1 MQLQHTSII
10 LIPIWIQEFIVCF
23 AEQIHSL
30 SDDEDRNG
38 LMIELIFV
46 SFYFQYVHL
55 VFTLRNNVPVVL
67 RAKQVKDMTILFC
80 SSYSMKIIEN
90 LSIPATYVAIIAF

>member
-1 MQLQHTSII
+1 MN
-10 LIPIWIQEFIVCF
+10 
-23 AEQIHSL
+23 SL
-30 SDDEDRNG
+30 SGDEDRNR
-38 LMIELIFV
+38 LMIEVIFV
-46 SFYFQYVHL
+46 PFYFQYVHL

-80 SSYSMKIIEN
+80 SSYTMKIIEN